1 MKRAS
6 WAFCA
11 AISSLLLWAA
21 GCRPAFALDEAPNV
35 RFTNA
40 RFTAY
45 VDQLDA
51 LDAPTLP
58 RADELPYVDVS
69 LPFRFD
75 GHTLFGKQRPIG
87 LFRTTFDLATL
98 PGEGLGVYVPNFA
111 GHRVAVYVNGA
122 RVSGSTLSVNDPGRF
137 PWLFQVPAAM
147 LHPGANDLIV
157 AVQAEAHFL
166 IVSAFSIGSMQ
177 VLHEHFDR
185 RDWLSRTGPQ
195 VVCVT
200 VAIVGII
207 VFSFW
212 LGRRDETAYLY
223 YALGALM
230 WTVRTSHY
238 FFDEL
243 PFDAQWYWWMV
254 LNSMPWLMAFVFLFA
269 LRVHRKHYPKLEH
282 FLLGSAALMTLVTIP
297 LAGKYFYLWGLHD
310 LAYNG
315 QIALAVG
322 VSALITALAWRTH
335 RFATWLLT
343 IALWINIGL
352 GINDMLVKVDH
363 TYLDYEGLYLM
374 PFGAAFLFVS
384 LATGAVQRFLATLN
398 EVEGLNHSLEQRVE
412 DKASELEATYRRLAN
427 AQTARAAAD
436 ERARLM
442 REMHDGLGASL
453 VTSLK
458 LVERGKLGNDQVA
471 EVLRECIDDLRL
483 IIDSLEAIDHDLV
496 ALLATLRYRLG
507 QRLEAAGIHLEW
519 QVGDIPPLTWLD
531 QTSALHVMRSL
542 QEVLTNALKHAEAHL
557 IRVETGA
564 VDDRVYVRVT
574 DDGRGFDV
582 DAQRAAGVG
591 RGLRNLYRRAEMIGG
606 SIEIVSTPAGTR
618 TTLWLPIE
626 RGAQI
631 RAA

>member
-6 WAFCA
+6 WVCCA

-21 GCRPAFALDEAPNV
+21 GCWPAFAQEPPSERFSNV
-35 RFTNA
+35 RFTV
-40 RFTAY
+40 Y
-45 VDQLDA
+45 VDASEA
-51 LDAPTLP
+51 LDSPTLP
-58 RADELPYVDVS
+58 HADDLPYVDVS

-75 GHTLFGKQRPIG
+75 GHANFGGQRPIG
-87 LFRTTFDLATL
+87 LFRTTFNLATL

-122 RVSGSTLSVNDPGRF
+122 RVSGSTPSVSDPGRF

-147 LHPGANDLIV
+147 LHTGSNDLIV

-166 IVSAFSIGSMQ
+166 IVSAFSIGGMQ
-177 VLHEHFDR
+177 ALHEHFDR

-238 FFDEL
+238 FFDQL
-243 PFDAQWYWWMV
+243 PFNAQWYWWMV

-269 LRVHRKHYPKLEH
+269 LRVHRKHYPRLEQ
-282 FLLGSAALMTLVTIP
+282 FLIGSAVLMTVVTMP
-297 LAGKYFYLWGLHD
+297 VAGRYFYLWGLHD

-315 QIALAVG
+315 QIVLGIG
-322 VSALITALAWRTH
+322 VTTLITVLAWRTH

-343 IALWINIGL
+343 AALWINAGL

-363 TYLDYEGLYLM
+363 NYLDYEGLYLM

-398 EVEGLNHSLEQRVE
+398 EVEGLNRSLEQRVE
-412 DKASELEATYRRLAN
+412 DKASELEATYRRLAS

-531 QTSALHVMRSL
+531 QASALHVMRSL

-564 VDDRVYVRVT
+564 SGDRVYVRVT
-574 DDGRGFDV
+574 DDGCGFDV
-582 DAQRAAGVG
+582 EAQRAAGAG

-606 SIEIVSTPAGTR
+606 SIDIVSSPAGTR

-626 RGAQI
+626 RDEQV